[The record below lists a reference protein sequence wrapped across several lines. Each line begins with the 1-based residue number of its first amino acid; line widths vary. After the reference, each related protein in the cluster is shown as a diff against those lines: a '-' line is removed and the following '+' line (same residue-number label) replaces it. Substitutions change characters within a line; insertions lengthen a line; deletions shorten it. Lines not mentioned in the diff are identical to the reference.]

1 MRYDIILLWL
11 NTDKRMRTFSI
22 MSDFDKVFEQVWNV
36 NLFSNSS
43 ADVMKVLEQTEEIM
57 NEQENCTGDYE
68 TFDQTYFVMILAL
81 IGLILGILWS
91 ASRILFFR
99 PQTSQKPTTGIESVK
114 PKPATSSKEQSSR
127 KSPKESPQMIDTETL
142 PVQRPRTPAPSSLI
156 ERVREQESQGI
167 QLSPE
172 QEEPISASPRR
183 NPMRKVR
190 SSPNI

>member
-1 MRYDIILLWL
+1 MH
-11 NTDKRMRTFSI
+11 TFSI

-43 ADVMKVLEQTEEIM
+43 ADVMEVLEQTEEIM
-57 NEQENCTGDYE
+57 NEQENCTGNYE
-68 TFDQTYFVMILAL
+68 TLDLTYFVMILDL
-81 IGLILGILWS
+81 MIIGLILGILWS
-91 ASRILFFR
+91 ASRRLFFR
-99 PQTSQKPTTGIESVK
+99 PQTSQKPTTGIQSVK
-114 PKPATSSKEQSSR
+114 PKPATSSKEQPSR
-127 KSPKESPQMIDTETL
+127 KSPKESPQMIDSNGTL

-190 SSPNI
+190 SSTNI

>member
-1 MRYDIILLWL
+1 
-11 NTDKRMRTFSI
+11 MRTFSI

-43 ADVMKVLEQTEEIM
+43 ADVMEVLEQTEEIM
-57 NEQENCTGDYE
+57 NEQENCTYE
-68 TFDQTYFVMILAL
+68 TFDQTYFVMIL

-91 ASRILFFR
+91 ASRRLFFR
-99 PQTSQKPTTGIESVK
+99 PQTSQKHITDIEPVK

-127 KSPKESPQMIDTETL
+127 KSPKESPQMIDTGTL

-190 SSPNI
+190 SSTNI

>member
-1 MRYDIILLWL
+1 
-11 NTDKRMRTFSI
+11 MRTFSI

-36 NLFSNSS
+36 NLFSNDS

-57 NEQENCTGDYE
+57 NEQENSTGDCE
-68 TFDQTYFVMILAL
+68 TFDWTDFVMILAS

-91 ASRILFFR
+91 ASRRLFFR

-114 PKPATSSKEQSSR
+114 PKPATLSKEQSSR
-127 KSPKESPQMIDTETL
+127 KSPKESPQMIDTGTL

-190 SSPNI
+190 SSTNI